1 MKKLITI
8 TILLSYCLVSYGQKP
23 SPQEKPIPDTLPSI
37 SIEDIKV
44 AIKELETQITKS
56 EWDKAVSYYQF
67 LANIS
72 TQRKS
77 KIKK

>member
-1 MKKLITI
+1 MKLFLTFTI
-8 TILLSYCLVSYGQKP
+8 ILLSITTTYGQKP
-23 SPQEKPIPDTLPSI
+23 SPQEKPTPDTIPTI